1 MSSEEESGER
11 LRAYLEAHIRVVGKY
26 PLGELADTQLAQ
38 MAMML
43 PAPLT
48 DFTTWERKVYG
59 VKFEDMTE
67 EEAAAINEE
76 AQAKSKEFYGK

>member
-1 MSSEEESGER
+1 MADDNGER
-11 LRAYLEAHIRVVGKY
+11 LRAYLEAHILVAGKY

-43 PAPLT
+43 PAPPV

-59 VKFEDMTE
+59 VKFEEMTE
-67 EEAAAINEE
+67 EEASAINEE
-76 AQAKSKEFYGK
+76 AQAQSKEFYGK